1 MKIGD
6 IVIVNEFKE
15 TDDLIMTKD
24 MYLHVGKK
32 GVIQNIDKSDGSC
45 KVFDWWWTKE
55 SITFIES
62 EVDSVSKLKEILS
75 NVITAVEKERKLS
88 GKGKQLPVIKEA
100 YSVLKSLK

>member
-6 IVIVNEFKE
+6 IVIVNEYKE

-24 MYLHVGKK
+24 MYLHVGKE
-32 GVIQNIDKSDGSC
+32 GVIQSIDESDGSC

-55 SITFIES
+55 SITFIKS
-62 EVDSVSKLKEILS
+62 EVDNVAKLKETLL

-88 GKGKQLPVIKEA
+88 GKGKQLPVITEA
-100 YSVLKSLK
+100 YNLLKSLK